1 MTHHTENKQ
10 RYVIFDIDGTLAN
23 ISHRQHW
30 VRTKPRNWV
39 AFKKGIVNDLPHN
52 DIIWL
57 AQVMTAHTRVIIVSG
72 REGTDLDRELTEDWL
87 RKHGVTYEEL
97 HMRAAGD
104 YRCDSIVKRE
114 ILNDLRSRHGDPL
127 MVFDDRNRVVDMWR
141 EEGVRCLQV
150 APGDF

>member
-1 MTHHTENKQ
+1 MLTENKH

-30 VRTKPRNWV
+30 VMNRPRNWV
-39 AFKKGIVNDLPHN
+39 AFKKGIPNDTPHL

-57 AQVMTAHTRVIIVSG
+57 LQVLSVNTRIMIVSG
-72 REGTDLDRELTEDWL
+72 REGSEEGRMHTENWL
-87 RKHGVTYEEL
+87 RDHGITYEEL
-97 HMRAAGD
+97 HMRPDRD
-104 YRCDSIVKRE
+104 YRDDSIIKRE
-114 ILNDLRSRHGDPL
+114 ILAVLRTRHGEPI
-127 MVFDDRNRVVDMWR
+127 MVFDDRDRVVKMWR